1 MEISS
6 NTVNV
11 LKNFGTINSN
21 IVINPGNKLMTIA
34 EAKNVL
40 AEAIVDETFDQTLGI
55 YDLNEFLNVLS
66 LVDNPSVKFG
76 EQSMQIGG
84 NAGRASVK
92 YYYSDTD
99 ILTSPQ
105 KPIIMPDPDVWFT
118 LDQDTLTNIKRAAMS
133 LGHSQMLIEPDDGVI
148 LLTVVDTENTTS
160 NSYSISVDGGYN
172 EDSFKFIINISNLK
186 MISDSYDVKISKKLI
201 SQFTSSDEKLNYW
214 VALEKNSTYGD

>member
-6 NTVNV
+6 NTVNI
-11 LKNFGTINSN
+11 LKNFAAVNSN
-21 IVINPGNKLMTIA
+21 IVIKPGNKLMTIA

-40 AEAIVDETFDQTLGI
+40 AEATVDETFDQTLGI

-76 EQSMQIGG
+76 EHSMQIGG

-186 MISDSYDVKISKKLI
+186 MISDSYNVKISKKLI
-201 SQFTSSDEKLNYW
+201 SQFTSSDERLNYW

>member
-66 LVDNPSVKFG
+66 LVDNPSVRFG

-160 NSYSISVDGGYN
+160 NSYSISVDGGYS

>member
-40 AEAIVDETFDQTLGI
+40 AEATVDETFDQTLGI

>member
-6 NTVNV
+6 NTVNI
-11 LKNFGTINSN
+11 LKNFATINSN
-21 IVINPGNKLMTIA
+21 IVIKPGNKLMTIA

-40 AEAIVDETFDQTLGI
+40 AEAVVEETFDQNMGI

-118 LDQDTLTNIKRAAMS
+118 LDQDTLSNIKRAAAS
-133 LGHSQMLIEPDDGVI
+133 LGHTQLLIEPDDGVI
-148 LLTVVDTENTTS
+148 MLTVVDVENSTS
-160 NSYSISVDGGYN
+160 NSYSITVDGGYN
-172 EDSFKFIINISNLK
+172 EESFKFIINISNLK
-186 MISDSYDVKISKKLI
+186 MISDSYDVKISNKLI

-214 VALEKNSTYGD
+214 VALEKSSTHGE

>member
-1 MEISS
+1 
-6 NTVNV
+6 
-11 LKNFGTINSN
+11 
-21 IVINPGNKLMTIA
+21 
-34 EAKNVL
+34 
-40 AEAIVDETFDQTLGI
+40 
-55 YDLNEFLNVLS
+55 
-66 LVDNPSVKFG
+66 
-76 EQSMQIGG
+76 
-84 NAGRASVK
+84 
-92 YYYSDTD
+92 
-99 ILTSPQ
+99 
-105 KPIIMPDPDVWFT
+105 MPDPDVWFT

>member
-66 LVDNPSVKFG
+66 LVDNPSVRFG